1 MRNCTTFQLN
11 QSLGSHSTNME
22 QNRAV
27 SRSTKFILRQF
38 KENVWLSIHKDY
50 SLYQI
55 NIGCFFSPPQVQA
68 KFSVNNHSYWLLSSN
83 IKFRL
88 AGSWLSDYQY
98 GIPFSHPDFHWH
110 TELSETWA
118 LQALKWGKQRS
129 LPCRT
134 ITYDQAGKWSSSL
147 RAHCLVLVQI

>member
-11 QSLGSHSTNME
+11 QSLGSYSTNME

-55 NIGCFFSPPQVQA
+55 NIGCFFFPHRYKQNSLLITTPTGYSSLTSNSGLLEADFQTISMGSP
-68 KFSVNNHSYWLLSSN
+68 FHILISTDTLS
-83 IKFRL
+83 L
-88 AGSWLSDYQY
+88 AR
-98 GIPFSHPDFHWH
+98 P
-110 TELSETWA
+110 E
-118 LQALKWGKQRS
+118 
-129 LPCRT
+129 PCRLW
-134 ITYDQAGKWSSSL
+134 IGVSRGHYLAEQSL
-147 RAHCLVLVQI
+147 MTKQVSGHPALEPTALF